1 MPDGLKKGW
10 MSMNWTT
17 LKQLM
22 NERVIVLDGA
32 MGTELQKKGMP
43 PGMCPELWALEH
55 PDVLLAIQKG
65 YVEAGARVLYT
76 ATFGANRIKLEE
88 FGLGDKVIDI
98 NRQLARLSR
107 QAAGGHALVAGD
119 ISSTGRYI
127 HPIGDLSFEEA
138 VEVYKEQVRGLLEGG
153 VDLFIIET
161 MTDIQE
167 ARAALLA
174 VKESCGLPVWV
185 TMTFEEGE
193 RTLTGTDP
201 VTALITLQSL
211 GADVVGCNCS
221 TGPDKM
227 VSIIEHMK
235 PYAKV
240 PLLAK
245 PNAGLPKLANGV
257 TVFEMGPEE
266 FGRYA
271 SLLAQ
276 VGANLI
282 GGCCGTSAEYV
293 VEVARNVEGIKPLPP
308 SKHQGSPVT
317 SARKT
322 VFIGAGNPFVVVGE
336 RINPTGKPS
345 LQEALKQKRYAYV
358 RQLAVEQ
365 VEKGADML
373 DVNVGMPGIDE
384 ASAMVDVIDTLVT
397 AVDAPL
403 CLDSSNIEAL
413 ERGLRIYPG
422 RALVNSISLEKDK
435 IEKLLPVAAKYGAMF
450 ILLPLTDEGVPL
462 TARERQKVVEEVFE
476 RAALLGYQKEDIVVD
491 GLVMAVSSNQGQAVE
506 TLSLIDWCSNRFGCN
521 TIVGLSNV
529 SFGLPE
535 RGWLNAAFLAMAMG
549 KGLTMAIVNPLNQ
562 PVMNV
567 KMASEVL
574 LGRDVYSQKYIKY
587 FTQAVRERGDS
598 RIKVRDDRPRSVEY
612 NAKKGR
618 SQHQDGAA
626 GGADEGGRDGQKTV
640 KQGVDGSAAHTTEGV
655 LGGILKETESRAAGR
670 DDVVKGT
677 LNEAAEKEKAAQQV
691 FDAVVKGDHHGIV
704 SIVEDALARDISP
717 RILMDEYLI
726 PAITHVGELFERK
739 EYFLPQLLMSAEA
752 MKKAFEHI
760 EPLLQEEA
768 AGASTKAKKTKV
780 ILATVKGDIHDIGK
794 NIVALML
801 RNHGFEVID
810 LGKDVSAETIIE
822 KAKETG
828 AQIIGLSALMTT
840 TMVYMKEV
848 IELARKEGLKCKFMV
863 GGAAV
868 TRQFADEIG
877 ADGYAEDANSAV
889 KLAKR
894 LAEEG

>member
-1 MPDGLKKGW
+1 MQVKW
-10 MSMNWTT
+10 AT

-22 NERVIVLDGA
+22 DERIIVLDGA

-43 PGMCPELWALEH
+43 PGVCPELWAVEH
-55 PDVLLAIQKG
+55 PDVLLDIQQG
-65 YVEAGARVLYT
+65 YVKAGARVIYT
-76 ATFGANRIKLEE
+76 ATFGANRIKLEH
-88 FGLGDKVIDI
+88 FGLGDMVFKI
-98 NRQLARLSR
+98 NCQLAKLAK
-107 QAAGGHALVAGD
+107 QAAGQHALVAGD

-127 HPIGDLSFEEA
+127 YPLGDLSFEEA
-138 VEVYKEQVRGLLEGG
+138 VEIYKEQVRGLLEGG

-174 VKESCGLPVWV
+174 VKESCDLPVWV

-227 VSIIEHMK
+227 VSIIEQMR

-245 PNAGLPKLANGV
+245 PNAGLPKLVNGM
-257 TVFEMGPEE
+257 TVFDMGPEE

-271 SLLAQ
+271 RLLAQ
-276 VGANLI
+276 SGANLI

-293 VEVARNVEGIKPLPP
+293 AEIVRNVKDIKPLPP
-308 SKHQGSPVT
+308 SKHQGSAVT

-336 RINPTGKPS
+336 RINPTGKPL
-345 LQEALKQKRYAYV
+345 LQEALKQKSYGYV

-384 ASAMVDVIDTLVT
+384 PSAMVDVINTLVP

-435 IEKLLPVAAKYGAMF
+435 IEKLLPIAAKYGAMF

-462 TARERQKVVEEVFE
+462 TAHERQKVVQEVFE
-476 RAALLGYQKEDIVVD
+476 RAAMMGYQKEDIVVD
-491 GLVMAVSSNQGQAVE
+491 GLVMAVSSNQKQAVE
-506 TLSLIDWCSNRFGCN
+506 TLNLIDWCSNSFGCN
-521 TIVGLSNV
+521 TIIGLSNV

-535 RGWLNAAFLAMAMG
+535 RAWLNAAFLAMAMG
-549 KGLTMAIVNPLNQ
+549 KGLTMAIVNPLSQ
-562 PVMNV
+562 TVMNI

-574 LGRDVYSQKYIKY
+574 LGRDLYSQRYIKY
-587 FTQAVRERGDS
+587 FTQAGKEQGNG
-598 RIKVRDDRPRSVEY
+598 RIKAKDADSGTGKSVEQKAEKSRTHY
-612 NAKKGR
+612 
-618 SQHQDGAA
+618 HDGAA
-626 GGADEGGRDGQKTV
+626 IDDATVSSDKGIRVDKKAIKQGADHSAVYTAEDVARDTSLGKIEGM
-640 KQGVDGSAAHTTEGV
+640 GS
-655 LGGILKETESRAAGR
+655 KR
-670 DDVVKGT
+670 DDVDGV
-677 LNEAAEKEKAAQQV
+677 NDVSAKEKAAQRV

-704 SIVEDALARDISP
+704 SVVESALAQGIAP
-717 RILMDEYLI
+717 RTLMDEYLI
-726 PAITHVGELFERK
+726 PAITYVGELFERK

-752 MKKAFEHI
+752 MKKAFEHL
-760 EPLLQEEA
+760 EPLLKEEVA
-768 AGASTKAKKTKV
+768 DAKEKKVKV

-810 LGKDVSAETIIE
+810 LGKDVSAEVIIE

-828 AQIIGLSALMTT
+828 AQIVGLSALMTT
-840 TMVYMKEV
+840 TMVQMKEV
-848 IELARKEGLKCKFMV
+848 IALARKEGLKCKFMV

-868 TRQFADEIG
+868 TQQFADEIG
-877 ADGYAEDANSAV
+877 ADGYAEDANGAV
-889 KLAKR
+889 KLAKK
-894 LAEEG
+894 LVEELIR